1 VRSVRAAAFPSSAEA
16 ANAARWVDSESG
28 DETATTYGGYAP
40 PPGRRPAARL
50 PAPQSGAHCSCQ
62 EPVAIPFISIIVA
75 LIVVG
80 VILGLINSM
89 IPMDARIKQILNGVV
104 VIAVVLWLLKVFG
117 IIDLLT
123 AIHVGK

>member
-1 VRSVRAAAFPSSAEA
+1 M
-16 ANAARWVDSESG
+16 N
-28 DETATTYGGYAP
+28 
-40 PPGRRPAARL
+40 RL
-50 PAPQSGAHCSCQ
+50 R
-62 EPVAIPFISIIVA
+62 IPC
-75 LIVVG
+75 
-80 VILGLINSM
+80 GLINSM

>member
-1 VRSVRAAAFPSSAEA
+1 M
-16 ANAARWVDSESG
+16 
-28 DETATTYGGYAP
+28 
-40 PPGRRPAARL
+40 
-50 PAPQSGAHCSCQ
+50 
-62 EPVAIPFISIIVA
+62 PFISIIVA
-75 LIVVG
+75 LVVVG